1 MRCVS
6 PNIPSTL
13 ESVTEELHKQESL
26 LGQIHFEMNAGFI
39 SKEKEDELWGV
50 QRNITHL
57 KVLEQNP
64 DKFTSF
70 TCQIICYNLLDG
82 AYREN

>member
-6 PNIPSTL
+6 PNMPTTL
-13 ESVTEELHKQESL
+13 DAVSVELAKQESL
-26 LGQIHFEMNAGFI
+26 LGQVHFEMNAGFI

-57 KVLEQNP
+57 KVN
-64 DKFTSF
+64 
-70 TCQIICYNLLDG
+70 
-82 AYREN
+82 